1 MMRASIMTYPLLAAA
16 VLSGAAC
23 REIAG
28 QCSSRTDTLC
38 LQIDLADRSVIPD
51 KLQLN
56 LSATGMSKQSD
67 FSNVSPILSQRPYVV
82 ELELQNPPPGSLSID
97 AGGYLSPTNQKIAAG
112 QLTVSPA
119 SAARPTIL
127 SLLPLGGSDLG
138 STGNQDMFPADQ
150 PSGADMRP
158 AGWAMVYQSPGK
170 PLTSISGTTNGGLTL
185 MATGPSQLVVRGN
198 GTTFTAGQISAGNAA
213 ISGAWLASATTAW
226 VCDRGGYIYSTTNGG
241 TSWTASNA
249 IGYPLNA
256 IYGRSATD
264 ILAVGDSTISAA
276 HWDGTSW
283 KNAPQNSGSPMYGVW
298 ISGTTYYIAGGG
310 GVGEKST
317 NPEMVGSWGLI
328 TKLSSMTL
336 RGMSGFQTSDA
347 FPLAVGDG
355 GTVEYYQMVTGKWVD
370 LQFPNKA
377 VNLSAAWVSGAANGY
392 VVGTGGTIYYFN
404 NGAWSSVGNST
415 LGGFDLTGIW
425 GDGAGGIWV
434 SASNGTD
441 GAIFKY

>member
-1 MMRASIMTYPLLAAA
+1 MMRASIMTYPLLAAT

-38 LQIDLADRSVIPD
+38 LQISVADRSAIPD
-51 KLQLN
+51 KLQLD
-56 LSATGMSKQSD
+56 LSAAGMSKQSD
-67 FSNVSPILSQRPYVV
+67 FSNVSSILSQRPYVV
-82 ELELQNPPPGSLSID
+82 ELELPNPPPSSLSID
-97 AGGYLSPTNQKIAAG
+97 AGGYLSPGNQKIAAG
-112 QLTVSPA
+112 QLTLSPA

-150 PSGADMRP
+150 PAGADMRP

-170 PLTSISGTTNGGLTL
+170 PLTSISGTTNGGLTI
-185 MATGPSQLVVRGN
+185 MATGPNQLVVRGN
-198 GTTFTAGQISAGNAA
+198 GTTFTAGQTSAGTAT
-213 ISGAWLASATTAW
+213 ISGAWLSSATMAW
-226 VCDRGGYIYSTTNGG
+226 VCDRGGYIFSTTNGG
-241 TSWTASNA
+241 TSWTSSNA

-264 ILAVGDSTISAA
+264 ILAVGDSMISAT

-283 KNAPQNSGSPMYGVW
+283 KNAPQNSGASMYGVW
-298 ISGTTYYIAGGG
+298 ISGTTYYIVGGG
-310 GVGEKST
+310 GIGEKSA
-317 NPEMVGSWGLI
+317 NPEMTGSWGI
-328 TKLSSMTL
+328 IPKLSTMTL
-336 RGMSGFQTSDA
+336 RGISGFQTSDM

-355 GTVEYYQMVTGKWVD
+355 GTVGYYQKLTGNWVD

-377 VNLSAAWVSGAANGY
+377 VNLSAAWVSGGANAY

-404 NGAWSSVGNST
+404 NGAWSSVSNST

-425 GDGAGGIWV
+425 GDGAGGLWV